1 MKSDRELHSFRPDWA
16 YTPLEESRPLQGKN
30 QNIDQTIDF
39 PEWQSQNASHGT
51 GRKAILWLRGVM
63 AIAVGSL
70 FHSGKVPAAN
80 SIADFSKVRR
90 VIDML
95 PPIPFT
101 CAVDYLDI

>member
-1 MKSDRELHSFRPDWA
+1 
-16 YTPLEESRPLQGKN
+16 
-30 QNIDQTIDF
+30 
-39 PEWQSQNASHGT
+39 
-51 GRKAILWLRGVM
+51 M